1 MPLLYKGWIKL
12 STAEIAIQWISV
24 NKTNHAIRCIVICQV
39 DNVIRL
45 LNNPAQVD
53 NSNCASVSYKGMD
66 GEVGLPGIPG
76 GNGDAVSN

>member
-1 MPLLYKGWIKL
+1 MIY
-12 STAEIAIQWISV
+12 
-24 NKTNHAIRCIVICQV
+24 QV

-53 NSNCASVSYKGMD
+53 NSNCASVSYKGMA